1 MYIDRRSLLIISIC
15 VIIGTILLITGI
27 VLSEIE
33 ITRNQKTEIY
43 DYINN

>member
-1 MYIDRRSLLIISIC
+1 MYIDRRALLIISIC

-33 ITRNQKTEIY
+33 ITRNQKMEIY